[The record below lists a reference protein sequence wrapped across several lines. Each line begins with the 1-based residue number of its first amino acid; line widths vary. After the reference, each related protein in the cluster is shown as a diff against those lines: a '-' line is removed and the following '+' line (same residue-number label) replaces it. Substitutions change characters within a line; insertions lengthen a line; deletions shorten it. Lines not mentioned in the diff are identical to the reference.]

1 MTDPVL
7 ELNSSPDNFINK
19 SVHTTDGVLIGN
31 IHAIDKDSVVVKRDV
46 VTTIYYH
53 VPGQKLR
60 EWDGHAL
67 WLNIDDKE
75 SKRYILPTDSK
86 NIKTSSMA
94 FDLDESII
102 DKLHAEIESQEITLN
117 TYVIQIIRR
126 FLEWDRFEPKSD
138 IIPISKPVVMELFGN
153 RSKEEIMD
161 LARRIGKNA
170 IQNTAAAFM
179 KDTGS
184 DGRKLLDL
192 NSFLSW
198 LESEMNNYSTEI
210 RHIVTDNGSHHT
222 YILKHG
228 AGGNYSLYYQ
238 TVLESIF
245 DGALKKHID
254 ITASNNTT
262 LAFEFENK

>member
-19 SVHTTDGVLIGN
+19 SVHTSDGVLIGN

-53 VPGQKLR
+53 VPRQKLR

-75 SKRYILPTDSK
+75 SKIHILPTDSK
-86 NIKTSSMA
+86 NIKTSSMT
-94 FDLDESII
+94 FDLDESIV
-102 DKLHAEIESQEITLN
+102 DKLCAEIESQEITLN

-138 IIPISKPVVMELFGN
+138 IIPIPKPLVMELFGD

-170 IQNTAAAFM
+170 IQNTAEAFI

-184 DGRKLLDL
+184 DGRLDL

-198 LESEMNNYSTEI
+198 LETEMNNYFTEI

-222 YILKHG
+222 YILKHD
-228 AGGNYSLYYQ
+228 AGGKYSLYYQ

-245 DGALKKHID
+245 DGVLKKHID